1 MNPDDAQA
9 LAFRDQLWASLPALL
24 PEINRLAVGDFDGTE
39 RQRQMIRVVAR
50 VVMAELDFRARESR
64 LDG

>member
-24 PEINRLAVGDFDGTE
+24 PEIKRLAAADFDGSE
-39 RQRQMIRVVAR
+39 RQRQMIQVVAR
-50 VVMAELDFRARESR
+50 VVMAELEFRANETR
-64 LDG
+64 LEE

>member
-1 MNPDDAQA
+1 MSPDDAQA

-24 PEINRLAVGDFDGTE
+24 PEIQRLAVGELDGTE

-50 VVMAELDFRARESR
+50 VVMAELDFRARDSQ
-64 LDG
+64 LDT

>member
-24 PEINRLAVGDFDGTE
+24 PEIQRLAAADFDGSE
-39 RQRQMIRVVAR
+39 RQRQLIQVVAR
-50 VVMAELDFRARESR
+50 VVLAELDFRAKESR
-64 LDG
+64 LEE

>member
-24 PEINRLAVGDFDGTE
+24 PEIKRLAAADFDGSE
-39 RQRQMIRVVAR
+39 RQRQLVQVVAR
-50 VVMAELDFRARESR
+50 VVMAELEFRANESR
-64 LDG
+64 LEE

>member
-24 PEINRLAVGDFDGTE
+24 PEIQRLAAADFDGSE
-39 RQRQMIRVVAR
+39 RQRQMIQVVAR
-50 VVMAELDFRARESR
+50 VVLAELEFRANESR
-64 LDG
+64 LEE